1 MVEDV
6 LLRLKDLTQYTL
18 VLETDRDVK
27 YELVSL
33 VADLIEVFALY
44 VVLEVVEVVVAVV
57 VGVDVV
63 VLDPVAV
70 GLDPLPN

>member
-44 VVLEVVEVVVAVV
+44 VVLEVVEVVVAGV